1 MSLARIRVGLASL
14 IVFSATI
21 GGAAP
26 AYADDGDVVNVLCS
40 DPIIGCSVTGPAST
54 IRDATVID
62 VSVTG
67 SPNTHGTL
75 LVYRAVLQGDKL
87 AALEPISKPT
97 PFTTNAGGVSS
108 SRVVIP
114 GTGKLGREGGWVFIS
129 LAGQRGTDVS
139 SSVGEFLPFAA
150 RIPHLLGDGYAT
162 EKPVGMPLEM
172 HADGAVDSADF
183 VVEYNDGGVWK
194 NVTAA
199 TPDAI
204 RVADRPDGISVFTYQ
219 VPRGL
224 QGDREYEFRVRNI
237 TDTAVT
243 ASWKVRPSVKG
254 VKQQRAPQFHPPAV
268 GTDLAGAQRQTLHPE
283 SAVKTVALTLTG
295 VGTLAMLG
303 SAPIVRRRRG

>member
-26 AYADDGDVVNVLCS
+26 AYADDADVVKVLCN
-40 DPIIGCSVTGPAST
+40 DPTIGCSVTGPAST

-67 SPNTHGTL
+67 APHTQGNL
-75 LVYRAVLQGDKL
+75 LVYRAVLQGDTL

-139 SSVGEFLPFAA
+139 STIGEFLPFAA

-183 VVEYNDGGVWK
+183 VVEYNDDGVWK
-194 NVTAA
+194 DA
-199 TPDAI
+199 TVDAPDAI
-204 RVADRPDGISVFTYQ
+204 RVADRPDGISVFTYE

-224 QGDREYEFRVRNI
+224 QGNRDYEFRVRNV

-254 VKQQRAPQFHPPAV
+254 VTQQRTPQFRPPEV
-268 GTDLAGAQRQTLHPE
+268 GTDLIGAQRHTLHPE
-283 SAVKTVALTLTG
+283 SAVKAVALTLTG
-295 VGTLAMLG
+295 VGTLAILG
-303 SAPIVRRRRG
+303 STPIVRRRRD